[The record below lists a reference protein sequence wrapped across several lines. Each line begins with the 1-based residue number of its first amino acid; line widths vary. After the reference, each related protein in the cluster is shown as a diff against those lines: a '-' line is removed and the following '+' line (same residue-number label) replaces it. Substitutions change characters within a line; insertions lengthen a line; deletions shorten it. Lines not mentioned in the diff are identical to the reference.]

1 MLSIVILAAVFL
13 LIAIRQIGRIRFR
26 IWQAMLM
33 GALAVLLTGQITP
46 LAAVSAIDLD
56 VICFLFGMFITGQA
70 LEESGYLAHISQRFF
85 RLGTST
91 STLALL
97 IIFGSGILAAVLMN
111 DTLAIVGTPL
121 LLMLAQKNQIH
132 AKPLLL
138 ALTFGITTGSVLSPI
153 GNPQNLLIALG
164 GNITNPFLTFF
175 RYLALPTLVNMLVVY
190 VMLRIYYPR
199 FFETADLNP
208 DGERIMDARLARL
221 CQISLVLLGTLIGI
235 KIILVFIAPQLD
247 FRLTYISLISAL
259 PILLF
264 SKRRF
269 TIIKRLDWP
278 TLIFFASM
286 FILMAS
292 VWESGIFQSVMEHLN
307 LDWSNQGIVLGIS
320 VILSQFISNV
330 PMVAL
335 YIPVLSQTG
344 ASTGIFMALAAGS
357 TIAGNLTILGAAS
370 NVIIIQ
376 SCENKSGETITFREF
391 FRIGLPLT
399 AIQIL
404 IYWLFLYIST

>member
-1 MLSIVILAAVFL
+1 MTSILILAAVFL
-13 LIAIRQIGRIRFR
+13 LIAVRNIGHITFR
-26 IWQAMLM
+26 IWQVMLA
-33 GALAVLLTGQITP
+33 GAIAVLITGQITP
-46 LAAVSAIDLD
+46 YTALESIDFD
-56 VICFLFGMFITGQA
+56 VIVFLFGMFVIGQA
-70 LEESGYLAHISQRFF
+70 LEESGYLTHIAQRFF
-85 RLGTST
+85 RLGAST
-91 STLALL
+91 NALVL
-97 IIFGSGILAAVLMN
+97 LVIFGSGLLAAILMN

-121 LLMLAQKNQIH
+121 LLILAQKNKIN

-138 ALTFGITTGSVLSPI
+138 ALAFGITTGSVLSPI
-153 GNPQNLLIALG
+153 GNPQNLLIALS
-164 GNITNPFLTFF
+164 GNISNPFLTFF

-190 VMLRIYYPR
+190 VMLKIYYPC
-199 FFETADLNP
+199 FFKTTVLNSN
-208 DGERIMDARLARL
+208 GEQIMDARLARL
-221 CQISLVLLGTLIGI
+221 CQISLALLGILIGM
-235 KIILVFIAPQLD
+235 KIILVFIMPQFD

-264 SKRRF
+264 SRRRF
-269 TIIKRLDWP
+269 EIVKRLDWS

-292 VWESGIFQSVMEHLN
+292 VWDSGIFQSVMERLHLD
-307 LDWSNQGIVLGIS
+307 LSNQGIVLGIS

-335 YIPVLSQTG
+335 YLPVLGQSVS
-344 ASTGIFMALAAGS
+344 STGTLMALAAGS

-376 SCENKSGETITFREF
+376 SCENKANKSITFWEF

-399 AIQIL
+399 VVQIL
-404 IYWLFLYIST
+404 IYWLFLYIAI

>member
-1 MLSIVILAAVFL
+1 MTSVIILAAVFL
-13 LIAIRQIGRIRFR
+13 LIAVRNIGHIHFR
-26 IWQAMLM
+26 IWQVMLA
-33 GALAVLLTGQITP
+33 GAIAVLLTGQITP
-46 LAAVSAIDLD
+46 CTALKSIDFD
-56 VICFLFGMFITGQA
+56 VIIFLFGMFVIGQA
-70 LEESGYLAHISQRFF
+70 LEESGYLAHISQHFF
-85 RLGTST
+85 RLGAST
-91 STLALL
+91 NALVL
-97 IIFGSGILAAVLMN
+97 LVIFGSGLLAAVLMN

-121 LLMLAQKNQIH
+121 LLILAQKSKIN

-138 ALTFGITTGSVLSPI
+138 ALAFGITTGSVLSPI

-175 RYLALPTLVNMLVVY
+175 RYLSLPTLVNMLVVY
-190 VMLRIYYPR
+190 VMLKIYYPR
-199 FFETADLNP
+199 FFKTAVLNSNE
-208 DGERIMDARLARL
+208 ERIMNARLARL
-221 CQISLVLLGTLIGI
+221 CQISLVLLGVLIGM
-235 KIILVFIAPQLD
+235 KIIMVFIMPQFD

-264 SKRRF
+264 SRRRF
-269 TIIKRLDWP
+269 ERIKRLDWS

-292 VWESGIFQSVMEHLN
+292 VWGSGIFQSVMERLHLD
-307 LDWSNQGIVLGIS
+307 LSNQGIVLGIS
-320 VILSQFISNV
+320 IILSQFISNV

-335 YIPVLSQTG
+335 YLPVLSQSG
-344 ASTGIFMALAAGS
+344 SSTGIFMALAAGS

-376 SCENKSGETITFREF
+376 SCENKSNESITFWEF

-399 AIQIL
+399 VVQVL
-404 IYWLFLYIST
+404 IYWLFLYITI